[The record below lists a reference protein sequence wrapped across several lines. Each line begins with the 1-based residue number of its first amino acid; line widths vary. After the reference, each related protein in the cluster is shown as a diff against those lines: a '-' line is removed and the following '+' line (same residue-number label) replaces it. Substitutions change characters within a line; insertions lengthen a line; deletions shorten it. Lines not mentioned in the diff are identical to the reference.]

1 MRVLIR
7 ERRYIEESLDR
18 MKESYTKKIILLTDI
33 IEQKVRKEKELEYY
47 QKQMEELQKKMF
59 FVRKEIDVTAMIIDI
74 IETEK
79 VVDLR
84 EYTYKRLDNE
94 NVD

>member
-1 MRVLIR
+1 MT
-7 ERRYIEESLDR
+7 EY
-18 MKESYTKKIILLTDI
+18 KKNIILLTDV

-47 QKQMEELQKKMF
+47 QKQMEELQRKMF
-59 FVRKEIDVTAMIIDI
+59 FVKKEIDVTSIIIDI
-74 IETEK
+74 IEQEK

>member
-1 MRVLIR
+1 M
-7 ERRYIEESLDR
+7 ESV
-18 MKESYTKKIILLTDI
+18 KNIILLTDV

-47 QKQMEELQKKMF
+47 QKQMEELRRKMF
-59 FVRKEIDVTAMIIDI
+59 FVQKEIDVTSIIIDI
-74 IETEK
+74 IEQEK